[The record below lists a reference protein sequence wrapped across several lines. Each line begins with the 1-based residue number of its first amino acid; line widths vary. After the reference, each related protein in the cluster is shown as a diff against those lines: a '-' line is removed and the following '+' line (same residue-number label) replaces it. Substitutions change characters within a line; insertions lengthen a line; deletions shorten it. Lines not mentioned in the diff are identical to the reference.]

1 MMHPSVHV
9 HPCVANGEANDEP
22 TELLPKDLLEVS
34 VLVFDDLL
42 FFYCVEFVPSR
53 TFVEKICCY
62 MLSLFSQTS
71 FFLFACTLSPVRA
84 DTFIE
89 ALW

>member
-22 TELLPKDLLEVS
+22 TELLEAPKDLLEVS

-42 FFYCVEFVPSR
+42 FFYCVEFVHSR
-53 TFVEKICCY
+53 TFVEKICCH
-62 MLSLFSQTS
+62 MLSLFGQTS
-71 FFLFACTLSPVRA
+71 FFICMYTITCACRK
-84 DTFIE
+84 DG
-89 ALW
+89 